1 MTSEKSTYPIKRILT
16 ILIVIE
22 LVFWMLSYAIVQS
35 LGFLMTATSGK
46 YGFHFTK
53 PTYFYFLALLIPFAY
68 LFIRSLERKNNI
80 DSNLSQFSRRKMQ
93 EGSVFWSILRF
104 FMLRTAFVFLIFA
117 LAQPIFGRKKVK
129 GTMKSMELV
138 VCLDVSNSMN
148 TCDIESTS
156 RLEVAKR
163 SLNALIGTLAGE
175 KIGLCLF
182 AGNSYV
188 QLPLTTDYSAAK
200 LFIEDVNTNAVS
212 RQGTNIPDALST
224 AMSMFTKEKLTKA
237 ILVVTDGENHE
248 EENASVY
255 EDIIENEIQVCAL
268 GIGTE
273 LGGPIPEDPFN
284 PQNGFRKDAFGQ
296 NVVSRMNPAFVK
308 QIASKTNGYAMITSE
323 PYPDLQTILTQIN
336 QMKRTKLRDLEF
348 EIQESRYQVP
358 LALAVL
364 FWIIWLFVPALKKG
378 FKK

>member
-35 LGFLMTATSGK
+35 LRFLMTATSGK

-53 PTYFYFLALLIPFAY
+53 PAYFYLLALLIPFAY

-93 EGSVFWSILRF
+93 EGSVFWSVLRF

-129 GTMKSMELV
+129 GTTKSMELV

-212 RQGTNIPDALST
+212 RQGTNIPEALST

-296 NVVSRMNPAFVK
+296 NVVSRMNPGFVK
-308 QIASKTNGYAMITSE
+308 QIASKTNGYAMLTSE

>member
-22 LVFWMLSYAIVQS
+22 LVFWMLSYTIVQS
-35 LGFLMTATSGK
+35 LGFLMAATSGK

-53 PTYFYFLALLIPFAY
+53 PTYFYLLVLLIPFAY

-284 PQNGFRKDAFGQ
+284 PQNGFRKDEFGQ
-296 NVVSRMNPAFVK
+296 NVVSRMNPGFVK
-308 QIASKTNGYAMITSE
+308 QIASKTNGYAMLTSE

-364 FWIIWLFVPALKKG
+364 FWIIWLFVPALKTG

>member
-53 PTYFYFLALLIPFAY
+53 PAYFYLLALLIPFAY

-93 EGSVFWSILRF
+93 EGSVFWSVLRF

-182 AGNSYV
+182 ARNSYV

-212 RQGTNIPDALST
+212 RQGTNIPEALST

-284 PQNGFRKDAFGQ
+284 PQNGYRKDAFGQ

-348 EIQESRYQVP
+348 EVQESRYQVP

>member
-1 MTSEKSTYPIKRILT
+1 
-16 ILIVIE
+16 
-22 LVFWMLSYAIVQS
+22 MLSYAIIQS

-129 GTMKSMELV
+129 GTTKSMELV

-212 RQGTNIPDALST
+212 RQGTNIPEALST

-296 NVVSRMNPAFVK
+296 NVVSRMNPGFVK